1 MQKQLIVALSG
12 EICAGKTTLA
22 QNLERRFGFWH
33 FKTREILEHLSREQ
47 NPDRLSLQELGEK
60 LDKQSKGVWIVHEL
74 QRHGYPSINNGF
86 CIIDAVRIAEQL
98 TALRRAYGSIV
109 VHIHLVSSPD
119 KLYRRYEFV
128 HGNKR
133 SKQQIREEYERVKS
147 NETENNVD
155 RLKAI
160 SDLVI
165 DSERSGEEDV
175 AIRAASFLELLSDHQ
190 TALVDVVIGGQFGS
204 EGKGQICGYLAPE
217 YDALV
222 RTGGPNAGHTVFANP
237 PHKFHL
243 LPSGTSRA
251 QDAKLIIGPG
261 AVLNIDTLLEEISNY
276 KVSTNR
282 LVIDENATVIS
293 REDIRKESKLVAK
306 IGSTGQ
312 GVGYATAHSITNRL
326 DTNKNKARFFEKR
339 LKGFLGSATDE
350 LEKIYRRKGKILLEG
365 TQGTGLSLYH
375 GKYPFVT
382 SRDTTVSG
390 CLSEAGIGPK
400 RVRKIILVA
409 RTYPI
414 RVESPVGGNSG
425 PFGSIE
431 LNWRIIARRS
441 NISERELRR
450 SEKTTTTKRK
460 RRVAEFSWLWF
471 RKACELNSP
480 TDLALTFVDHL
491 NIANRKARRFEQL
504 AAETISMIEELERC
518 AGVPVSLISTRFE
531 YRSIIDKRNWK
542 GN

>member
-1 MQKQLIVALSG
+1 
-12 EICAGKTTLA
+12 
-22 QNLERRFGFWH
+22 
-33 FKTREILEHLSREQ
+33 
-47 NPDRLSLQELGEK
+47 
-60 LDKQSKGVWIVHEL
+60 
-74 QRHGYPSINNGF
+74 
-86 CIIDAVRIAEQL
+86 
-98 TALRRAYGSIV
+98 
-109 VHIHLVSSPD
+109 
-119 KLYRRYEFV
+119 
-128 HGNKR
+128 
-133 SKQQIREEYERVKS
+133 
-147 NETENNVD
+147 
-155 RLKAI
+155 
-160 SDLVI
+160 
-165 DSERSGEEDV
+165 
-175 AIRAASFLELLSDHQ
+175 
-190 TALVDVVIGGQFGS
+190 
-204 EGKGQICGYLAPE
+204 
-217 YDALV
+217 
-222 RTGGPNAGHTVFANP
+222 
-237 PHKFHL
+237 
-243 LPSGTSRA
+243 
-251 QDAKLIIGPG
+251 
-261 AVLNIDTLLEEISNY
+261 
-276 KVSTNR
+276 
-282 LVIDENATVIS
+282 
-293 REDIRKESKLVAK
+293 
-306 IGSTGQ
+306 
-312 GVGYATAHSITNRL
+312 
-326 DTNKNKARFFEKR
+326 

-504 AAETISMIEELERC
+504 TAETISMIEELERC